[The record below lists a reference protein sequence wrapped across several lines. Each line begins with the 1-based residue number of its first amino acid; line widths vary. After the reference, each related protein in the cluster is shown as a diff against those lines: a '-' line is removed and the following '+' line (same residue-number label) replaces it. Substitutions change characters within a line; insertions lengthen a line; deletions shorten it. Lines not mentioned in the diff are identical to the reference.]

1 MKFGCTGNIDKPDFF
16 KILKEINEFLISE
29 NQTLVLDSQIISREN
44 SDLLANIH
52 RDHIEDIA
60 NDCDVL
66 LSIGGDGT
74 ILSTIR
80 RIGSRVIPVLGIHIG
95 GLGFLAECTQED
107 FVKGLK
113 QIIRKNY
120 KIIERMVLEV
130 TIRQNKLKRYYGI
143 NDVVIDHG
151 NTSRLLRTRIDVSEE
166 YLNTYESD
174 GIIFSTPTGS
184 TAYSLSA
191 GGPIV
196 FPTIDVITIT
206 PICPHSLSARPI
218 VISSDDLITAN
229 FFEEQS
235 SITVTVDG
243 QVSIPVD
250 YSCEIKIK
258 KANFTAKMIQLPD
271 SLYFETLRQK
281 MGWHGNVR

>member
-44 SDLLANIH
+44 SDLLANIQ

-143 NDVVIDHG
+143 N
-151 NTSRLLRTRIDVSEE
+151 
-166 YLNTYESD
+166 
-174 GIIFSTPTGS
+174 
-184 TAYSLSA
+184 
-191 GGPIV
+191 
-196 FPTIDVITIT
+196 
-206 PICPHSLSARPI
+206 
-218 VISSDDLITAN
+218 
-229 FFEEQS
+229 
-235 SITVTVDG
+235 
-243 QVSIPVD
+243 
-250 YSCEIKIK
+250 K
-258 KANFTAKMIQLPD
+258 
-271 SLYFETLRQK
+271 
-281 MGWHGNVR
+281 

>member
-1 MKFGCTGNIDKPDFF
+1 MKFGCTGNFDKPDFF
-16 KILKEINEFLISE
+16 KILNEINIFLESA

-44 SDLLANIH
+44 SELLENIQ

-80 RIGSRVIPVLGIHIG
+80 RIGSKVIPVLGIHIG

-113 QIIRKNY
+113 QIIRKNF

-130 TIRQNKLKRYYGI
+130 TIKQNKLKRYYGI

-191 GGPIV
+191 GGPII

-235 SITVTVDG
+235 SITVTIDG

-250 YSCEIKIK
+250 YSCEINIK
-258 KANFTAKMIQLPD
+258 KANFTANMIQLPD